1 MTADEAR
8 WIVEWATETGSLVFL
23 WVGSCGVQPILMPG
37 DPFYWWLDDPSV
49 FQTTKGDGGTGSR
62 TH

>member
-23 WVGSCGVQPILMPG
+23 WNGKYGPQPILMPG
-37 DPFYWWLDDPSV
+37 DPFYWWLEQPEEPV
-49 FQTTKGDGGTGSR
+49 HGSYL
-62 TH
+62 H